1 MGVGNATGIVLKAM
15 RSWQTPTSSYTLF
28 LPGYL
33 YAANRIS
40 QVSVSGRVVISQA
53 TQVVKIELN
62 AFTSVDS
69 RSGAPLSDPEAFDQT
84 LQRTTGTPKN
94 YFCALYDQYG
104 TPYNITARLIGVG
117 SVTLQ
122 FVGPEFDVAVPGDII
137 VMEFATNAFTGMPE
151 DLEYCWDAYQA
162 DGTGQVNADADFAYP
177 WSR

>member
-1 MGVGNATGIVLKAM
+1 
-15 RSWQTPTSSYTLF
+15 LF

-84 LQRTTGTPKN
+84 LQRIQGVPKN
-94 YFCALYDQYG
+94 YRCALYDQYG
-104 TPYNITARLIGVG
+104 TPYGITARLINVNFPDKLEFG
-117 SVTLQ
+117 SAD
-122 FVGPEFDVAVPGDII
+122 FDVAVAGDII